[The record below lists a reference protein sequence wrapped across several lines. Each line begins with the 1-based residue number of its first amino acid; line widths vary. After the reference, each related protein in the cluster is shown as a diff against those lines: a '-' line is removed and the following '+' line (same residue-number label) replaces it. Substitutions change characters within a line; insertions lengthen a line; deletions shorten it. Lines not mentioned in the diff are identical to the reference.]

1 MCLALARFW
10 VIITVDVVRQKEKE
24 KCSPSSQ
31 GTHCLRRET
40 SSEWREGF
48 LIPVLQEV
56 GREGK

>member
-10 VIITVDVVRQKEKE
+10 VIIMVDMVRQKEKE

-40 SSEWREGF
+40 SSERHEEF
-48 LIPVLQEV
+48 PIPVLQEV